1 MKKAIK
7 DSKAPAAIGPYSP
20 AIQVGNQ
27 LFVSGQIPIN
37 PEQGN
42 LVNDSIENA
51 TKQVMNN
58 IKRLLEAA
66 DFTLNDVVKCSIFLN
81 DFNDFK
87 RMNEVYANFF
97 TEVPPAR
104 ETVQVSRLPLD
115 AIIEISCIAIKS

>member
-87 RMNEVYANFF
+87 RMNEVYASFF
-97 TEVPPAR
+97 NEVPPAR
-104 ETVQVSRLPLD
+104 ETVQVSRLPMD

>member
-104 ETVQVSRLPLD
+104 ETVQVSRLPMD